1 MTRRRSSRVCIRTSQ
16 SLQRSVLFATSHRR
30 VPALSA
36 VSTPARV
43 IKESIKSIKSFHPRS
58 LTYVAG
64 NHRTPWPPVSPG
76 ARTSPWPC
84 RTRAPRT
91 PRGRVRRRCSH
102 HHRASSRARP
112 PSRTPRTVA
121 ARSHASPRRHLA
133 HRSRARAPRASS
145 SSSSS
150 PSSSS
155 RAGVTAARALR
166 ALRRGAIDRSGLFE
180 DIPIGEV
187 FFVRVFLIHSSHSKI
202 LEYGEPGPKM
212 HVRGGWIQTGRVESS
227 SDATGRPR
235 RARCRR
241 APLSDAVERDG
252 GRTSAYR
259 RDAMDERREGKSRG
273 RARARST
280 ADADGARR
288 AGTERC
294 ARADPM
300 NLDADERASRFRIHS
315 MRRRSRSNSE

>member
-1 MTRRRSSRVCIRTSQ
+1 
-16 SLQRSVLFATSHRR
+16 
-30 VPALSA
+30 
-36 VSTPARV
+36 
-43 IKESIKSIKSFHPRS
+43 
-58 LTYVAG
+58 
-64 NHRTPWPPVSPG
+64 
-76 ARTSPWPC
+76 
-84 RTRAPRT
+84 
-91 PRGRVRRRCSH
+91 
-102 HHRASSRARP
+102 
-112 PSRTPRTVA
+112 
-121 ARSHASPRRHLA
+121 
-133 HRSRARAPRASS
+133 
-145 SSSSS
+145 
-150 PSSSS
+150 
-155 RAGVTAARALR
+155 VTAARALR

-288 AGTERC
+288 DGTERC
-294 ARADPM
+294 APADPM

>member
-1 MTRRRSSRVCIRTSQ
+1 M
-16 SLQRSVLFATSHRR
+16 
-30 VPALSA
+30 
-36 VSTPARV
+36 
-43 IKESIKSIKSFHPRS
+43 
-58 LTYVAG
+58 
-64 NHRTPWPPVSPG
+64 
-76 ARTSPWPC
+76 
-84 RTRAPRT
+84 
-91 PRGRVRRRCSH
+91 
-102 HHRASSRARP
+102 
-112 PSRTPRTVA
+112 
-121 ARSHASPRRHLA
+121 
-133 HRSRARAPRASS
+133 
-145 SSSSS
+145 
-150 PSSSS
+150 
-155 RAGVTAARALR
+155 TAARALR

>member
-1 MTRRRSSRVCIRTSQ
+1 MH
-16 SLQRSVLFATSHRR
+16 SH
-30 VPALSA
+30 
-36 VSTPARV
+36 
-43 IKESIKSIKSFHPRS
+43 ESIITTERSIRDVTQTRPRPLRRLDPRASNQRIHQVNQIVPPS

-288 AGTERC
+288 DGTERC

>member
-1 MTRRRSSRVCIRTSQ
+1 MH
-16 SLQRSVLFATSHRR
+16 SH
-30 VPALSA
+30 
-36 VSTPARV
+36 
-43 IKESIKSIKSFHPRS
+43 ESIITTERSIRDVTQTRPRPLRRLDPRASNQRIHQVNQIVPPS

-102 HHRASSRARP
+102 HHRASSR
-112 PSRTPRTVA
+112 TPRTVA
-121 ARSHASPRRHLA
+121 ARSHASLRRHLA

-150 PSSSS
+150 SSSPSSSSSS
-155 RAGVTAARALR
+155 RAGVTAAVALR

-280 ADADGARR
+280 ADADGAGRD
-288 AGTERC
+288 GTERC